1 MLPGPGALGKVPELG
16 AGADLGGR
24 RLQVRLRA
32 EGTGR
37 ANASAEEVPEER
49 TDPQVKLPQPLK
61 RRDPAQ
67 VDGSLIALPARPI
80 SCFLLHNRG
89 PFPAVTQESLWLST
103 GRAQTDT

>member
-37 ANASAEEVPEER
+37 ANASAEEVPEE
-49 TDPQVKLPQPLK
+49 
-61 RRDPAQ
+61 
-67 VDGSLIALPARPI
+67 
-80 SCFLLHNRG
+80 
-89 PFPAVTQESLWLST
+89 
-103 GRAQTDT
+103 